1 MHYKEG
7 GEPAASLALRIVLAR
22 RRGLRHDDA
31 HAPIIALGRDAH
43 ASAPARDR
51 LRLAG
56 RVGGLRQGSLLDRRQ
71 GRLRREGRQGGAEAT
86 GRA

>member
-7 GEPAASLALRIVLAR
+7 GEPVVLAFRLVLAR
-22 RRGLRHDDA
+22 RRGL
-31 HAPIIALGRDAH
+31 GRA
-43 ASAPARDR
+43 
-51 LRLAG
+51 
-56 RVGGLRQGSLLDRRQ
+56 GGLRQGPLLDRRQ